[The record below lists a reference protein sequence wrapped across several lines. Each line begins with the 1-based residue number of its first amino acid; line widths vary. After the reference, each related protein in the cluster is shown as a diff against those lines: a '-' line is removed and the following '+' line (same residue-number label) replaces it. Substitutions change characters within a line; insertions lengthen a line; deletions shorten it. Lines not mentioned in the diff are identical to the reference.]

1 MKEQQGQMNMYD
13 FLSAQESD
21 HRLFVDPKPSTDV
34 NKAVDKKNVITPRII
49 ESRVRVYIVRR

>member
-1 MKEQQGQMNMYD
+1 MEQQKQMTMND
-13 FLSAQESD
+13 FLEQ
-21 HRLFVDPKPSTDV
+21 PIKQPSTDV